1 MRTPTDSNIKT
12 RLLDSTGRENPI
24 GDTEHPTADSERDG
38 SLGGRNSDRAG
49 TSRTLVI
56 QPLPGIG
63 DTIWH
68 LPHLRAI
75 AHAAPE
81 GKVKLLTKARSL
93 ADRLLAADPAIEDVL
108 WLHRNKGEH
117 DGFRG
122 FFRLTALLRQGGFE
136 RVWVLHNS
144 ARYAQAVWAAGIPER
159 HGYGAATQ
167 NWYLNRPP
175 YISAKTALAHPIDKA
190 NELLNLKGLPLSEN
204 DGLLSLSSVAVS
216 AIERDLGHLPKPWIT
231 FGLGSSES
239 FKQWGAERFAVLAG
253 LLREKTGGT
262 LFLLGG
268 PGERDIGAD
277 VERRIVSMGGTVQA
291 LIDRPIDQVIA
302 LLWAAALYIGNDTGV
317 ANISAAVDTDTV
329 ILFGATLPLTHSP
342 RIHPILPADGETGM
356 AAISPERVMSAISK
370 FSLG

>member
-1 MRTPTDSNIKT
+1 S
-12 RLLDSTGRENPI
+12 
-24 GDTEHPTADSERDG
+24 
-38 SLGGRNSDRAG
+38 
-49 TSRTLVI
+49 SRTLVI

-75 AHAAPE
+75 ARAAPE
-81 GKVKLLTKARSL
+81 GKIRLLTKARSL

-108 WLHRNKGEH
+108 WLHRNTGKH
-117 DGFRG
+117 DGIRG
-122 FFRLTALLRQGGFE
+122 FFRLTALLREGGFE

-175 YISAKTALAHPIDKA
+175 YITAGTAMAHPIDKA
-190 NELLNLKGLPLSEN
+190 NELLDLKGLPLH
-204 DGLLSLSSVAVS
+204 DGDKLLSISPDAAA
-216 AIERDLGHLPKPWIT
+216 AIAQDFDTLPKPWVA
-231 FGLGSSES
+231 FGLGSSEN
-239 FKQWGAERFAVLAG
+239 FKQWGAERFAALAG
-253 LLREKTGGT
+253 QLRDKTDGT

-277 VERRIVSMGGTVQA
+277 VERRIVSAGGAVQS
-291 LIDRPIDQVIA
+291 LIDRPIDHVIA
-302 LLWAAALYIGNDTGV
+302 LLSAATLYVGNDTGV

-329 ILFGATLPLTHSP
+329 ILFGATLPLSHSP
-342 RIHPILPADGETGM
+342 RIHPVLPNEPENGM
-356 AAISPERVMSAISK
+356 AGISPEQVMVQIDK
-370 FSLG
+370 IGPG